1 MGLRDWLQRRE
12 EAREAVGRSS
22 ASPVATRGT
31 RPPAAPLPTRRAARS
46 QAVQA
51 RWVPAGESVEVGALS
66 LPGMVYVG
74 RGATAI
80 SEWRGTEPALID
92 SSLPVDHRRAAWQ
105 GEGMGYWP
113 SYDQIPAGCRAAH
126 LSWLANGR
134 QGGAYIGYVFLFFYG
149 LERRALIDA
158 QTDPTAE
165 AELPAIRAEVARLLS
180 LFGDNR
186 SFHGY
191 ATAFVDTVDV
201 LTATGAVYDGPPP
214 EPVNYWELP
223 ARLKVG
229 LGQLAAE
236 GKPVP
241 AAWALAWVRAHPEA
255 RLQTPAKRCPVEFAE
270 LFARRYASRYG
281 EGIVLKANKTKLVI
295 AYRPASASFGGA
307 VELTVGSLPDVSA
320 LTAPVRKL
328 SEITDACTDELDAY
342 SRWLGR
348 NPDGAGT
355 LPAAAL
361 VPAELVAS
369 QSSLALDALRDWAST
384 RLGAAAQAA
393 IDASE
398 LVRHWPGVQN
408 GKLGKAESSALCSL
422 LDRLGFG
429 VEPDV
434 RFGGQPL
441 APGPAVLFRADG
453 DAVPGHG
460 YAASTVLLHLATTVS
475 AADGGV
481 SAAEQSHI
489 AEHVEVSLHLGA
501 AERRRLHAHL
511 SWLTAAKPGL
521 GGVKKRLE
529 SLDLTQRAGIGAFLV
544 TVAGADGSV
553 APAEVNALT
562 KMYGLLGLDQAD
574 VYSQLHALGAPDG
587 GPVIVR
593 PAQPTVPGEPV
604 PSARVVTLD
613 PARVR
618 ARLADSDEVAALLA
632 SVFVDDEPAP
642 SIAPPEETQSPSIGG
657 LDSAHTGLVR
667 GLATKPRWTT
677 AEIAAQTA
685 TAGLL
690 PAGAIDTLNEA
701 AIEASGEPLC
711 DFTDDGVEINGYAL
725 EELLR

>member
-1 MGLRDWLQRRE
+1 M
-12 EAREAVGRSS
+12 
-22 ASPVATRGT
+22 
-31 RPPAAPLPTRRAARS
+31 
-46 QAVQA
+46 
-51 RWVPAGESVEVGALS
+51 PAGEVVDIAGLS
-66 LPGMVYVG
+66 LPGMLYVG
-74 RGATAI
+74 RGAASI
-80 SEWRGTEPALID
+80 SEGRGTEPALID
-92 SSLPVDHRRAAWQ
+92 GTLTVDHRRPAWQ

-113 SYDQIPAGCRAAH
+113 SYDQIPASCRAAY

-158 QTDPTAE
+158 QTDPGAE
-165 AELPAIRAEVARLLS
+165 AELPTIRAEVARLLN
-180 LFGDNR
+180 LFSDNR
-186 SFHGY
+186 SFQGY
-191 ATAFVDTVDV
+191 ATAFLDTLDV

-241 AAWALAWVRAHPEA
+241 PAWALAWVRAHPEA
-255 RLQTPAKRCPVEFAE
+255 RLRTPAKRCPLEFAE
-270 LFARRYASRYG
+270 LFARRYAARYG
-281 EGIVLKANKTKLVI
+281 EGIVLKANKTRLVV
-295 AYRPASASFGGA
+295 AYRPASAGFGGT

-328 SEITDACTDELDAY
+328 SEITDACTDALDAY

-361 VPAELVAS
+361 VPAELLAS
-369 QSSLALDALRDWAST
+369 QSSKALDALRDWATT
-384 RLGAAAQAA
+384 RLGDAAQVV

-408 GKLGKAESSALCSL
+408 GKLGKAESSALCAL
-422 LDRLGFG
+422 LDRVGFG

-441 APGPAVLFRADG
+441 GPGSAVLFRSDG

-475 AADGGV
+475 AADGEV
-481 SAAEQSHI
+481 SAAEQTHL
-489 AEHVEVSLHLGA
+489 ADHLEASLHLGT
-501 AERRRLHAHL
+501 AERQRLHAHVT
-511 SWLTAAKPGL
+511 WLTAAKPGL
-521 GGVKKRLE
+521 GGVKKRLD
-529 SLDLTQRAGIGAFLV
+529 SLDVTQRAGIAAFLV

-562 KMYGLLGLDQAD
+562 KMFGLLGLDEAE
-574 VYSQLHALGAPDG
+574 VYSQLHALGAPDC
-587 GPVIVR
+587 GPVVVR
-593 PAQPTVPGEPV
+593 PAQPIAPGEPV
-604 PSARVVTLD
+604 PSARVVKLD

-618 ARLADSDEVAALLA
+618 ARLADSDEVAELLA

-642 SIAPPEETQSPSIGG
+642 SIAPSDEPQTPSIAG
-657 LDSAHTGLVR
+657 LDSAHSSLVR
-667 GLATKPRWTT
+667 ALAARPQWTT
-677 AEIAAQTA
+677 AEITAQTA

-690 PAGAIDTLNEA
+690 PAGAIDSLNEA

-711 DFTDDGVEINGYAL
+711 DATDDGVEINGYAL

>member
-1 MGLRDWLQRRE
+1 MGLRDWLQRRA
-12 EAREAVGRSS
+12 EARDAVGHLAPEATPTHYAQQPTPSRRAPRLQASS
-22 ASPVATRGT
+22 A
-31 RPPAAPLPTRRAARS
+31 
-46 QAVQA
+46 Q
-51 RWVPAGESVEVGALS
+51 WVPAGEVVDIAGLS
-66 LPGMVYVG
+66 LPGMLYVG
-74 RGATAI
+74 RGAASI
-80 SEWRGTEPALID
+80 SEWRGVEPALID
-92 SSLPVDHRRAAWQ
+92 GTLPVDHRRAALQ

-113 SYDQIPAGCRAAH
+113 SYDQIPAGCRAAY
-126 LSWLANGR
+126 LSWLATGR

-158 QTDPTAE
+158 QTDPRAE
-165 AELPAIRAEVARLLS
+165 AELPGIRAEVARLLT

-191 ATAFVDTVDV
+191 ATAFLDTLDV

-229 LGQLAAE
+229 LGQLAAD

-241 AAWALAWVRAHPEA
+241 PAWALAWVRAHPEA
-255 RLQTPAKRCPVEFAE
+255 RLRTPAKRCPVEFAE
-270 LFARRYASRYG
+270 LFARRYAARYG
-281 EGIVLKANKTKLVI
+281 EGVVLKANKTKLVVS
-295 AYRPASASFGGA
+295 YRPASASFGGT

-320 LTAPVRKL
+320 LSAPVRKL
-328 SEITDACTDELDAY
+328 SEITDACSDELDAY

-361 VPAELVAS
+361 VPAELLAS
-369 QSSLALDALRDWAST
+369 QSSKALDALRDWATT
-384 RLGAAAQAA
+384 RLGDAPQAA

-398 LVRHWPGVQN
+398 LVRHWPGARD
-408 GKLGKAESSALCSL
+408 GKLGKAESSALCGL

-441 APGPAVLFRADG
+441 APGPAVLFRADS

-460 YAASTVLLHLATTVS
+460 YAASTVLLHLAATVS
-475 AADGGV
+475 AADGEV
-481 SAAEQSHI
+481 STAEQAHLI
-489 AEHVEVSLHLGA
+489 EHLEASLHLGT
-501 AERRRLHAHL
+501 AERHRLHAHL

-574 VYSQLHALGAPDG
+574 VYSQLHALGAPDR
-587 GPVIVR
+587 GPVVVR
-593 PAQPTVPGEPV
+593 PAQPTAPGEPV
-604 PSARVVTLD
+604 PSPRVVKLD

-618 ARLADSDEVAALLA
+618 ARLADSDEVAELLA

-642 SIAPPEETQSPSIGG
+642 SIAPPDDPQSPSLSG
-657 LDSAHTGLVR
+657 LDSAHTNLVHA
-667 GLATKPRWTT
+667 LAAKPQWTT
-677 AEIAAQTA
+677 AEIAALTA

-711 DFTDDGVEINGYAL
+711 DATDDGVEINGYAL